1 MLYSSSSMFNVLNII
16 FSKIL
21 SIYLYA
27 TRLSSRNS
35 PTSMQAKVP
44 TGPFGL
50 DMEFLQRIEL
60 NAPVKY
66 CNPVLVEPS
75 LSDLN
80 EPVNML
86 NPPKT
91 Q

>member
-1 MLYSSSSMFNVLNII
+1 M
-16 FSKIL
+16 
-21 SIYLYA
+21 
-27 TRLSSRNS
+27 RLFSRNS

-44 TGPFGL
+44 SGPFGL
-50 DMEFLQRIEL
+50 DMEFLQRLEL
-60 NAPVKY
+60 SAPVKY
-66 CNPVLVEPS
+66 RNPILVEPS

-80 EPVNML
+80 EPPVNVL

>member
-1 MLYSSSSMFNVLNII
+1 MC
-16 FSKIL
+16 
-21 SIYLYA
+21 
-27 TRLSSRNS
+27 LSSRNS
-35 PTSMQAKVP
+35 PTSTQAKIP

-66 CNPVLVEPS
+66 RNPVLMEPS
-75 LSDLN
+75 LDLN
-80 EPVNML
+80 EPVNVL

>member
-1 MLYSSSSMFNVLNII
+1 MCII
-16 FSKIL
+16 FLNSKNFVYV
-21 SIYLYA
+21 YLY
-27 TRLSSRNS
+27 TMHLSFRNS
-35 PTSMQAKVP
+35 PTSMQVKVP
-44 TGPFGL
+44 SGPFGL

-60 NAPVKY
+60 SAPVKY
-66 CNPVLVEPS
+66 RNPVLAEPS

-80 EPVNML
+80 EAPANIL